1 MGMGV
6 DDESERGAKLHCGPR
21 TWDDALGRR
30 RHCRSNS
37 LERICRCLAADEPL
51 GQAGGAIHR
60 CLILS
65 PQTEAP
71 RYLAVVG

>member
-1 MGMGV
+1 MNYLDYQASLPGKCMGMGV

-37 LERICRCLAADEPL
+37 LERICRCLAADEPSGKL
-51 GQAGGAIHR
+51 
-60 CLILS
+60 
-65 PQTEAP
+65 
-71 RYLAVVG
+71 VVRFIDA